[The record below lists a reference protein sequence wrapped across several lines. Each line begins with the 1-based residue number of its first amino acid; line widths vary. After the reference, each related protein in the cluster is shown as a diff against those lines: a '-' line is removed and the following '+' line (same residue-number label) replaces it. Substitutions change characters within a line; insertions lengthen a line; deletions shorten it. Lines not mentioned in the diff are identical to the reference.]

1 MMKSGWLKLQ
11 SGPESQTQFTPWAE
25 KTESFCSFTENSP
38 PFNFSITV
46 TNYFGVALMVMWEVF
61 ISKDKAVKYIKTH
74 L

>member
-1 MMKSGWLKLQ
+1 MIKVTVWTRISNSIYIHHELKKLKVFVHLQ
-11 SGPESQTQFTPWAE
+11 KILHHLTFLL
-25 KTESFCSFTENSP
+25 
-38 PFNFSITV
+38 